1 MHEMNKVVILGATS
15 GIAQALQRLMAGA
28 GTEMLLVG
36 RSQERLDA
44 VQADLVA
51 RGAGHVSTLT
61 ADLADNIQHERILH
75 GATEMLGNFDAVVVA
90 YGSML
95 DQDACQTSHELALQ
109 QVNADFTSAVSLLTL
124 FGEYFRER
132 GSGTIAVI
140 TSVAGDRGRRPN
152 YVYGA
157 AKGGLSIFL
166 QGLRSRL
173 HPFGVRVVTI
183 KPGPVDTPMT
193 AHIKKSAIF
202 AKPARV
208 AADIFKQLTKGRA
221 DIVYT
226 PWYWR
231 WIMLM
236 LRMVPESRFKKMSV

>member
-1 MHEMNKVVILGATS
+1 MNKVVILGATS
-15 GIAQALQRLMAGA
+15 GIAQALQRLMAGS
-28 GTEMLLVG
+28 GKEMVLVG
-36 RSQERLDA
+36 RSQERLNA
-44 VQADLVA
+44 VEADLVA
-51 RGAGHVSTLT
+51 RGAGHVSTLV
-61 ADLADNIQHERILH
+61 ADLSDSSQHERIVH
-75 GATEMLGNFDAVVVA
+75 YAAERFGGFDTLVAA

-95 DQDACQTSHELALQ
+95 DQEATRTSPEVAIQ
-109 QVNADFTSAVSLLTL
+109 QVNTDFTSAVSLLTL

-132 GSGTIAVI
+132 RSGTIAVI

-173 HPFGVRVVTI
+173 HPYGVRVVTI

-193 AHIKKSAIF
+193 AQMKKSAIF
-202 AKPARV
+202 AKPAKV
-208 AADIFKQLTKGRA
+208 AGDIFKQLTNGRA
-221 DIVYT
+221 EIVYT

-236 LRMVPESRFKKMSV
+236 LRMVPERSFKKMSV

>member
-1 MHEMNKVVILGATS
+1 MKRVVILGATS
-15 GIAQALQRLMAGA
+15 GIAQALQRIMANS
-28 GTEMLLVG
+28 GTDMLLVG
-36 RSQERLDA
+36 RSQERLDV
-44 VQADLVA
+44 VQADLIA
-51 RGAGHVSTLT
+51 RGAERVSTLV
-61 ADLADNIQHERILH
+61 ADLADHTQHQRIV
-75 GATEMLGNFDAVVVA
+75 GYAMDKFEGFDTVVAA

-95 DQDACQTSHELALQ
+95 DQAATQTSPVLALQ
-109 QVNADFTSAVSLLTL
+109 QVNTDFTSAVSLLTL

-132 GSGTIAVI
+132 RSGTIAVI

-193 AHIKKSAIF
+193 ALMKKSPIF

-208 AADIFKQLTKGRA
+208 AADIYKQLTKGRA
-221 DIVYT
+221 EIVYT

>member
-1 MHEMNKVVILGATS
+1 MNKVVILGATS
-15 GIAQALQRLMAGA
+15 GIAQALQRMMAGA
-28 GTEMLLVG
+28 RTELLLVG
-36 RSQERLDA
+36 RSLERLNV
-44 VQADLVA
+44 VQADLLA
-51 RGAGHVSTLT
+51 RGAGHVSTMV
-61 ADLADNIQHERILH
+61 ADLADSSQHDSILFYAEQH
-75 GATEMLGNFDAVVVA
+75 FAGFDTVVA
-90 YGSML
+90 AYGTML
-95 DQDACQTSHELALQ
+95 DQEAMQTSPELAVQ
-109 QVNADFTSAVSLLTL
+109 QVTTDFTSAVSLLTM
-124 FGEYFRER
+124 FGEYFRKR

-193 AHIKKSAIF
+193 AHM
-202 AKPARV
+202 AKTPLFTNPARV
-208 AADIFKQLTKGRA
+208 AGDIFRQLTKGRA
-221 DIVYT
+221 DIVYS